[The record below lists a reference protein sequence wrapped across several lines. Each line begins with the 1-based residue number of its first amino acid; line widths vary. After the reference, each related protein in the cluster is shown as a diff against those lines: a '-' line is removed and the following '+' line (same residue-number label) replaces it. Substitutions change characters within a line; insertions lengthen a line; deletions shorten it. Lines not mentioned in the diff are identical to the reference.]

1 MKAKDKE
8 KNPHILK
15 KTILGVFLLFIII
28 FIFLLVKYYQN
39 LKTKNVMSS
48 DIVDNVQISNSEK
61 VDIEKYITEN
71 NSNDKKEETVVDEE
85 ELEYITK
92 YRNNSELPKNI
103 VQVVQE
109 GRTGLQKVTSKRIY
123 DLNGNIIQETRLSST
138 VTKAAIDKIV
148 EIGTANYTS
157 SYTVKTK
164 DNVYVTTDRLSVM
177 LQNSIDSEKI
187 TTLTKDNKMTV
198 KEINGDWY
206 KISTE
211 DGVNGWVKADST
223 TYIAPRIFIYR

>member
-1 MKAKDKE
+1 MKAKDKV
-8 KNPHILK
+8 KKFHMLK
-15 KTILGVFLLFIII
+15 KLILGIFLLFIII

-48 DIVDNVQISNSEK
+48 DIVDNVKISNSEK
-61 VDIEKYITEN
+61 VDIEKYITTN
-71 NSNDKKEETVVDEE
+71 NFNDKKEETVVDEE
-85 ELEYITK
+85 QLEYITK
-92 YRNNSELPKNI
+92 YRNNSGLPKNI

-109 GRTGLQKVTSKRIY
+109 GRTGLQKVTSKKIY
-123 DLNGNIIQETRLSST
+123 DLDGNIIQETRLSSV

-157 SYTVKTK
+157 SYTVKAK

-177 LQNSIDSEKI
+177 LQNSSDSEKI
-187 TTLTKDNKMTV
+187 TTLSKDNKMTV